1 MEYFSVG
8 LNAFCLLGQ
17 SILQTAFVGRL
28 TEKKLQL
35 GYRAVYPV
43 LVMAL
48 EWLAVTL
55 ELYSFLAIGFQMIVF
70 YGFNRL
76 ALQNQ
81 PWVAGAAAILAVYIA
96 QLAFGV
102 VNSAEALLFPQMIG
116 RPLLYLLVVLASVL
130 ALVFCAAGYWL
141 VIKFLTLDGERQTLA
156 FILLIL
162 PEVFLLLMELYILQT
177 SYSYISV
184 ESSPELMVQHMALLI
199 LQLFGLAALFCTL
212 YAYRRIRLGFQA
224 QAELNSLAQAV
235 QAQKTYVREV
245 QLRYAQTQS
254 FRHDVKNHLS
264 VLGGLLRQGDLAAGL
279 AYLQKI
285 SAAADT
291 LSFPY
296 NTGNA
301 VVDILLAEKLGLAQA
316 GGIKTE
322 VLLFCPQNSGV
333 DDFDLCVIIAN
344 ALDNAINSCRT
355 LVGEKAIRIKGGRQG
370 DFYLL
375 EFSNSCAEQPLSPPG
390 IGLANIQMV
399 AEKYQGAVQIEKEG
413 RHFTLSVLLNM
424 GGLNIS

>member
-1 MEYFSVG
+1 
-8 LNAFCLLGQ
+8 
-17 SILQTAFVGRL
+17 
-28 TEKKLQL
+28 
-35 GYRAVYPV
+35 
-43 LVMAL
+43 
-48 EWLAVTL
+48 
-55 ELYSFLAIGFQMIVF
+55 
-70 YGFNRL
+70 
-76 ALQNQ
+76 
-81 PWVAGAAAILAVYIA
+81 
-96 QLAFGV
+96 
-102 VNSAEALLFPQMIG
+102 
-116 RPLLYLLVVLASVL
+116 
-130 ALVFCAAGYWL
+130 
-141 VIKFLTLDGERQTLA
+141 
-156 FILLIL
+156 
-162 PEVFLLLMELYILQT
+162 
-177 SYSYISV
+177 
-184 ESSPELMVQHMALLI
+184 MALLI